1 MEAGDPAR
9 EAAQIRELLNRH
21 SLLYYTEDRSE
32 ISDQEYDSL
41 MERLRQLEELHPDVR
56 TPDSPTL
63 RVGAGPRQ
71 AFDPMIHE
79 PPMLSLDNVFDSGEF
94 MAFHRRLVREL
105 SLEELE
111 YSVEPKLDG
120 VSLSLVYQDGVL
132 AEAGTRG
139 DGIRGENVTENVRT
153 IRSVPLRLP
162 RNVPSRLTIRGEVFF
177 MLKDFLEWNR
187 RREMLGEQ
195 VFKNPRN
202 AASGSLR
209 QLDSRITAERPLSFC
224 AYASGDTP
232 PGIGGQRELLDA
244 LEQWGFPVRR
254 ETVFTRGA
262 TETEEACAV
271 MERRR
276 EELPMEIDGAVIK
289 LCSMEL
295 RRRVGELSRSPRWAV
310 AWKFHA
316 REVASRVLDIRV
328 RVGRTG
334 KLTPVAE
341 LSPVQ
346 VGGVTVTSATLH
358 NLDEVRR
365 KDVRVGDLVSVRR
378 AGDVI
383 PEITSSLTR
392 ESDHRGEPFEM
403 PSRCPVCGGPVARPE
418 GEAAHRCINP
428 DCPARLRESLKH
440 WASRKAMDIQGLGD
454 SLAER
459 LVALGM
465 VRTLSDLYRLE
476 PEALAGVERMG
487 RKSADNLLEQID
499 SSRSAPLSRF
509 LHGLGIP
516 GVGAVTARDLARAF
530 PRLEDLGKASPE
542 RLQEVDGV
550 GPVTAAEIREF
561 FRDPVTRAVVDGFR
575 NAGFSPREEESVGG
589 GSLRGMTIV
598 FTGTLE
604 MPREEARAGAE
615 KSGARVTDSVSSKT
629 TLVVAGPGAGS
640 KLDKARELGIQV
652 IGEEE
657 FRKLLE

>member
-1 MEAGDPAR
+1 
-9 EAAQIRELLNRH
+9 
-21 SLLYYTEDRSE
+21 
-32 ISDQEYDSL
+32 
-41 MERLRQLEELHPDVR
+41 
-56 TPDSPTL
+56 
-63 RVGAGPRQ
+63 
-71 AFDPMIHE
+71 
-79 PPMLSLDNVFDSGEF
+79 
-94 MAFHRRLVREL
+94 
-105 SLEELE
+105 
-111 YSVEPKLDG
+111 
-120 VSLSLVYQDGVL
+120 
-132 AEAGTRG
+132 
-139 DGIRGENVTENVRT
+139 
-153 IRSVPLRLP
+153 
-162 RNVPSRLTIRGEVFF
+162 
-177 MLKDFLEWNR
+177 
-187 RREMLGEQ
+187 
-195 VFKNPRN
+195 
-202 AASGSLR
+202 
-209 QLDSRITAERPLSFC
+209 
-224 AYASGDTP
+224 
-232 PGIGGQRELLDA
+232 
-244 LEQWGFPVRR
+244 
-254 ETVFTRGA
+254 
-262 TETEEACAV
+262 
-271 MERRR
+271 
-276 EELPMEIDGAVIK
+276 
-289 LCSMEL
+289 
-295 RRRVGELSRSPRWAV
+295 
-310 AWKFHA
+310 
-316 REVASRVLDIRV
+316 
-328 RVGRTG
+328 
-334 KLTPVAE
+334 
-341 LSPVQ
+341 
-346 VGGVTVTSATLH
+346 
-358 NLDEVRR
+358 
-365 KDVRVGDLVSVRR
+365 
-378 AGDVI
+378 
-383 PEITSSLTR
+383 
-392 ESDHRGEPFEM
+392 M